1 MTDMRGF
8 LAWLENGFTGLR
20 RIQSHLP
27 PQTTTSPM
35 RSEIWPRTFLKITRQ
50 GKQKQRMW
58 NHAQERL
65 PQDLRKKTFYW
76 EIWTSTDFHSP
87 LYRLRRARHR
97 TKRNGLSNPNARW
110 KRVAEMPA
118 EHDCWAWLLS
128 MKGWVFLYS
137 RIAIAQLRQGS
148 LTHENTF
155 PATSRILFLQLHRPM
170 TKCDF

>member
-35 RSEIWPRTFLKITRQ
+35 GSEIWPRTFLKITIQ

-65 PQDLRKKTFYW
+65 PQDLRKKTFYR

-118 EHDCWAWLLS
+118 EHERLS
-128 MKGWVFLYS
+128 IFILSYRNCTMATRFLNPWKYIS
-137 RIAIAQLRQGS
+137 CNKQNIILAIASANEKMR
-148 LTHENTF
+148 
-155 PATSRILFLQLHRPM
+155 FLN
-170 TKCDF
+170 